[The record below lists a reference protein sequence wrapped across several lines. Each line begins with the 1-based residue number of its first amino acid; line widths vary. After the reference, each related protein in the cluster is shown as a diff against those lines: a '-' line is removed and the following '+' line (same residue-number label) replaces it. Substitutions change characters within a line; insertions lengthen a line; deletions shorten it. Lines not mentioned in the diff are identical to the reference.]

1 MVWWSA
7 QALSRRWAR
16 SSTGRVRREFQ
27 TTKPSA
33 AAQNPQTIQTTFFMV
48 VLLFSRQEWPC
59 GSMLPAGLD
68 AASFSGVCQ
77 FCRRFSWVR
86 LERYTLPMDSVRFGR
101 ALGIGTRLAAKTAKA
116 AMDAATAPNPSSKA
130 GAGSRPS
137 VANEAGPVA
146 GLGDRV
152 TRSVAQVQQTGQGL
166 KEGSRRFGTAVG
178 KPLVKLSTVL
188 WLEVTGVFFGLFA
201 MAAGGA
207 AWRLRAA
214 IHATAT
220 NHEDHVRF
228 LAGACMAAVF
238 GYFCLTS
245 FVKAN

>member
-1 MVWWSA
+1 
-7 QALSRRWAR
+7 
-16 SSTGRVRREFQ
+16 
-27 TTKPSA
+27 
-33 AAQNPQTIQTTFFMV
+33 
-48 VLLFSRQEWPC
+48 
-59 GSMLPAGLD
+59 
-68 AASFSGVCQ
+68 
-77 FCRRFSWVR
+77 
-86 LERYTLPMDSVRFGR
+86 MDSVRFGR
-101 ALGIGTRLAAKTAKA
+101 VLGIGTRLAAKTAKA

-130 GAGSRPS
+130 ASAAPPSAS
-137 VANEAGPVA
+137 VADSSA
-146 GLGDRV
+146 GLGERV
-152 TRSVAQVQQTGQGL
+152 ARTAGQVEQTGKGL

-214 IHATAT
+214 MHATAT
-220 NHEDHVRF
+220 NHEEHVRF

-245 FVKAN
+245 FVKANRRSRQS

>member
-1 MVWWSA
+1 MGKELDGDRTAGVPDEKTERCGAESA
-7 QALSRRWAR
+7 DHPKNALHVMPPLHGSNGLWFLSFLRGWMRQ
-16 SSTGRVRREFQ
+16 V
-27 TTKPSA
+27 PA
-33 AAQNPQTIQTTFFMV
+33 AFANFPGGFH
-48 VLLFSRQEWPC
+48 
-59 GSMLPAGLD
+59 GLR
-68 AASFSGVCQ
+68 GNG
-77 FCRRFSWVR
+77 
-86 LERYTLPMDSVRFGR
+86 TLCTMDSVRFGR

-116 AMDAATAPNPSSKA
+116 AMDAATAPNPSTKSSA
-130 GAGSRPS
+130 DSRPP
-137 VANEAGPVA
+137 VANEAEPA
-146 GLGDRV
+146 ARLSDRV
-152 TRSVAQVQQTGQGL
+152 TRTAAQVQQTGMGL

-214 IHATAT
+214 MHATAT
-220 NHEDHVRF
+220 NHEEHVRF

-245 FVKAN
+245 FVKANRRSRQS